1 MPLKRIAVFV
11 SGGGSN
17 FQAIL
22 DQISAG
28 RISGEVVLV
37 ISDKPSAYALTR
49 AQNAGIETW
58 VYEKRQYTKPEL
70 EQKICDILEKYK
82 VDFCVLAG
90 YLSILGASVIRKY
103 PNKIINIHPSLIP
116 SFCGMGFYGKHVHQ
130 GVLDYGAKVSG
141 ATVHFVDEGADTGP
155 IILQE
160 SVKVME
166 DDDAQSLADR
176 VLTVEHKLL
185 PEAVRLMCE
194 DAIQVNGRK
203 VTIKKN

>member
-1 MPLKRIAVFV
+1 MPLKRIAVVV

-58 VYEKRQYTKPEL
+58 AYEKRQYTKPEL

>member
-37 ISDKPSAYALTR
+37 ISDKPGAYALTR

-58 VYEKRQYTKPEL
+58 AYEKRQYTKPEL

-90 YLSILGASVIRKY
+90 YLSILGASIIRKY

>member
-1 MPLKRIAVFV
+1 MPLKRIVVFV

-37 ISDKPSAYALTR
+37 ISDKPGAYALTR

-58 VYEKRQYTKPEL
+58 AYEKRQYTKPEL

-176 VLTVEHKLL
+176 VLTGEHKLL

>member
-176 VLTVEHKLL
+176 VLTIEHKLL

>member
-37 ISDKPSAYALTR
+37 ISDKPGAYALTR

-58 VYEKRQYTKPEL
+58 AYEKRQYTKPEL
-70 EQKICDILEKYK
+70 EQKICDILEEYK

-141 ATVHFVDEGADTGP
+141 ATVHFVDEGTDTGP

-194 DAIQVNGRK
+194 DAIEVNGRK
-203 VTIKKN
+203 VTIKNK